1 MMGFYAFHEYRPLD
15 QILEMASD
23 NHNGELTMQTESFIN
38 LINNNNYYALWE
50 IPNGEVKLIKAKLDY
65 NEKTFKYHNRN
76 ITYAICTNLYECE
89 DGFVMVSGVCYIEE
103 DTYALPRDIGVKCR
117 AILCKFPNDEVPE
130 CYTDRVVGTT
140 MEDAKRLAWDK
151 SSRPEAMSGT
161 MTVNLADGVS
171 IKRLFGNG
179 VPPEPK
185 LAPHKPEQEPDDE
198 PEQEPEQEPE
208 HPDYYKGDNED
219 GKAIEVFDVIDQFVG
234 GDFYL
239 GNVLKYVCRAGKKS
253 KETKKQ
259 DLEKALHYIK
269 EAIKRS

>member
-1 MMGFYAFHEYRPLD
+1 MKA
-15 QILEMASD
+15 
-23 NHNGELTMQTESFIN
+23 ESFIN
-38 LINNNNYYALWE
+38 LINNNDYYALRE
-50 IPNGEVKLIKAKLDY
+50 IPDVGVKLVKVGLDY
-65 NEKTFKYHNRN
+65 NEKTFRYSDRN
-76 ITYAICTNLYECE
+76 IKYAICTNLFECE
-89 DGFVMVSGVCYIEE
+89 DGFVMVSGVTYIQR
-103 DTYALPRDIGVKCR
+103 DTTALPRDIGVKCI
-117 AILCKFPNDEVPE
+117 AILCKFQNDELPE
-130 CYTDRVVGTT
+130 CYGDPKLAQHKPTSGTIT
-140 MEDAKRLAWDK
+140 
-151 SSRPEAMSGT
+151 GT

-185 LAPHKPEQEPDDE
+185 REPDE
-198 PEQEPEQEPE
+198 PKQEPE

-219 GKAIEVFDVIDQFVG
+219 GKAIEVFDIIDQFVG

>member
-1 MMGFYAFHEYRPLD
+1 MK
-15 QILEMASD
+15 
-23 NHNGELTMQTESFIN
+23 TESFIN
-38 LINNNNYYALWE
+38 
-50 IPNGEVKLIKAKLDY
+50 
-65 NEKTFKYHNRN
+65 
-76 ITYAICTNLYECE
+76 
-89 DGFVMVSGVCYIEE
+89 
-103 DTYALPRDIGVKCR
+103 
-117 AILCKFPNDEVPE
+117 
-130 CYTDRVVGTT
+130 
-140 MEDAKRLAWDK
+140 LAWDK
-151 SSRPEAMSGT
+151 SSRPECMSGT
-161 MTVNLADGVS
+161 MTVNLADGGS

-185 LAPHKPEQEPDDE
+185 LAPHK

-253 KETKKQ
+253 KETKRQ

-269 EAIKRS
+269 EAIKRV